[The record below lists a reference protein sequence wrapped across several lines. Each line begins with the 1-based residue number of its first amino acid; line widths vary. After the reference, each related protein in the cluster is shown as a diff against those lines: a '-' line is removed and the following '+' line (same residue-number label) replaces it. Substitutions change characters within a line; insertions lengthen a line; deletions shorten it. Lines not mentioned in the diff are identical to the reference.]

1 MLMYPLIVCE
11 LNGEFIK
18 KEKFAKRKI
27 KEKLP
32 KRFFFEKLSYI
43 YTKKK
48 RKKDDFYLT
57 FSMELS
63 PSHDFNSDKCEIY
76 IGGVHFKVPQQ

>member
-57 FSMELS
+57 FSMVFISFLKLKFKGNK
-63 PSHDFNSDKCEIY
+63 SH
-76 IGGVHFKVPQQ
+76 